1 MPRLRPH
8 HAAAE
13 PTAAIR
19 ITDLHKSF
27 GDVRAVAGVS
37 FSAQAGRV
45 TGFLG
50 PNGSGKTTTL
60 RALLGLVRPDR
71 GTAVIGGRPYRE
83 LVDPLRE
90 VGAMLEASAH
100 PGRSARDHLRVLAAE
115 ARVPLSRVD
124 ELLRLVDL
132 DGAARRARRRVLA
145 GHAPAARACVGA
157 DRRPAGARARRAR
170 ERARP
175 ARHALA
181 AGLPPRPRRLR
192 AAPVLLSSHALGE
205 VAQTAD
211 DVVVISHG
219 RVVAAAPLGELTGAD
234 STSLEDAFFALTSR
248 EPVEMSS

>member
-1 MPRLRPH
+1 MN
-8 HAAAE
+8 ASS
-13 PTAAIR
+13 AIE
-19 ITDLHKSF
+19 IADLHKSF

-37 FSAQAGRV
+37 FSAAAGRV

-71 GTAVIGGRPYRE
+71 GTAVIGGRPYRQ
-83 LVDPLRE
+83 LADPLRE

-115 ARVPLSRVD
+115 ARVPVSRVD

-132 DGAARRARRRVLA
+132 EGAARRRVGGFSLGMHQRLGLASALIGDPPVLVLDEPANGLDPIGMRWLRDFLRALA
-145 GHAPAARACVGA
+145 GEGRA
-157 DRRPAGARARRAR
+157 
-170 ERARP
+170 
-175 ARHALA
+175 
-181 AGLPPRPRRLR
+181 
-192 AAPVLLSSHALGE
+192 VLLSSHALGE

-219 RVVAAAPLGELTGAD
+219 RVVAAAPLAELTGAD

-248 EPVEMSS
+248 EPVEALS

>member
-1 MPRLRPH
+1 M
-8 HAAAE
+8 
-13 PTAAIR
+13 AAIE

-27 GDVRAVAGVS
+27 GHVRAVAGVS
-37 FSAQAGRV
+37 FSAEAGSV

-71 GTAVIGGRPYRE
+71 GTAVIGGRPYRQ
-83 LVDPLRE
+83 LADPLRE

-115 ARVPLSRVD
+115 ARVPVSRVD

-132 DGAARRARRRVLA
+132 EGAARRRVGGFSLGMHQRLGLASALIGDPPVLVLDEPANGLDPIGMRWLRDFLRALA
-145 GHAPAARACVGA
+145 GEGRA
-157 DRRPAGARARRAR
+157 
-170 ERARP
+170 
-175 ARHALA
+175 
-181 AGLPPRPRRLR
+181 
-192 AAPVLLSSHALGE
+192 VLLSSHALGE

-219 RVVAAAPLGELTGAD
+219 RVVAAAPLAELTGAD

-248 EPVEMSS
+248 EPVEALS